1 MGINREEFEPWF
13 GGFRNGTSCVLTA
26 SLASHAS
33 TSLIVSNNSSIFYT
47 SLVDFHALF
56 SCISL
61 ESLDIMIGI
70 NRLPHSTPPERKDV
84 CLIYR
89 REIEDTMDS
98 LLGTVVILEF
108 LPCVQR

>member
-13 GGFRNGTSCVLTA
+13 GGFHNRISCVLTA

-33 TSLIVSNNSSIFYT
+33 TSLIVS
-47 SLVDFHALF
+47 
-56 SCISL
+56 
-61 ESLDIMIGI
+61 
-70 NRLPHSTPPERKDV
+70 RKDLAHV
-84 CLIYR
+84 RLIYR
-89 REIEDTMDS
+89 REIEETMDN